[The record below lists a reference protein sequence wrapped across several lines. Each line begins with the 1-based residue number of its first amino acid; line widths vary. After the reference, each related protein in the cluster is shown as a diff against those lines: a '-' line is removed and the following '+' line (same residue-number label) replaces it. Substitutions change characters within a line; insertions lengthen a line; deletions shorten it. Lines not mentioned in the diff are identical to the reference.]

1 MSINNNRKRKVDEIL
16 QDENTDNDEFDEIL
30 LRPSSTNNKSFLKS
44 DRSQQSFIK
53 HSQNI
58 DIGATFN
65 SDEEYNDIIHD
76 EMLQIVISKNN
87 KIRKRLD
94 QLLKYII
101 EGLDKNDQCKE
112 LLLIAK
118 SDGVQKMIT
127 IVEILKQKIFNNDR
141 DTIRFTDLG
150 INGMKKDKNDKND
163 KLANIEEYDK
173 VWIKDRENDK
183 IEVNYQQFNFLDF
196 TLVEKKVDLKLKSR
210 SSLKSKKHKNKS
222 TISTDVY
229 DKAII
234 EDNLKVDKLIKIPVM
249 YVYFN
254 FHKCDQLPVK
264 FVQKYKKLIDSG
276 WSIQES

>member
-1 MSINNNRKRKVDEIL
+1 MSLKNNKKRKVDEIH
-16 QDENTDNDEFDEIL
+16 QDENTDNDEFDEIVP
-30 LRPSSTNNKSFLKS
+30 RQVSTNNKSFLKS
-44 DRSQQSFIK
+44 ERSQQSFIK

-65 SDEEYNDIIHD
+65 SAEDYNDIIDD
-76 EMLQIVISKNN
+76 EMLQIVINKNN

-94 QLLKYII
+94 QLLKYVIG
-101 EGLDKNDQCKE
+101 GLDKSDQCKE

-118 SDGVQKMIT
+118 GDGVQKMIT
-127 IVEILKQKIFNNDR
+127 IVEILKQKIFNSDR
-141 DTIRFTDLG
+141 DTIDFAHLG
-150 INGMKKDKNDKND
+150 ISMKNDKNDKND
-163 KLANIEEYDK
+163 KLANIEAYDK
-173 VWIKDRENDK
+173 VWIKDKENDK
-183 IEVNYQQFNFLDF
+183 IGVNYQQFNFLDF

-210 SSLKSKKHKNKS
+210 SNSKSKKHKNKS
-222 TISTDVY
+222 TVSTDIY

-234 EDNLKVDKLIKIPVM
+234 ESNLKVDKLIKVPVM